1 MRTNSSSIGLVY
13 AEIAQFRSDTIELR
27 DKMNV
32 FEWLLATITSI
43 CGQPHRPP
51 GSSEDPSSPSS
62 PPPTSIIDTTQKSVM
77 HSKKEIEILISK
89 GYLQEFM
96 NE

>member
-1 MRTNSSSIGLVY
+1 V
-13 AEIAQFRSDTIELR
+13 
-27 DKMNV
+27 NV
-32 FEWLLATITSI
+32 LEWLLATLAST

-77 HSKKEIEILISK
+77 HSKKEIEILIFK